1 MLCPNCGRNVNRGDR
16 VCGHCGTRLPYEKM
30 SDLEAAPPLSFLKGE
45 QRGSGTEALQN
56 AVNSQAQ
63 RIRELASEVEFLR
76 MWEARSYGKT
86 KRVLCVSIVSL
97 VLCLLFVVMFV
108 VRSSVLAAKL
118 SFVEQEMS
126 SPYGRVSK
134 LSEQIKNEVTE
145 RQKLESE
152 LKEIERRLNALKEES
167 EQVQL
172 RFEENLP
179 EDAAGTV
186 GMPSPLSCKIGVPAT
201 LSTDKPTL
209 DGYVFLGWNT
219 KPDGSGEEY
228 SPGQSITLREALTLY
243 ARWLPEP
250 PPPTP
255 EPMPEPTPEPTPEST
270 PKPALEPALEPTP
283 GQDGETSNGEA
294 DVDPQ
299 TEE

>member
-56 AVNSQAQ
+56 AVNSQTQ
-63 RIRELASEVEFLR
+63 RIRELASEAAFLR
-76 MWEARSYGKT
+76 AQEAKSYRKT
-86 KRVLCVSIVSL
+86 KRAFCMSIVSL
-97 VLCLLFVVMFV
+97 VLCLLFVDI
-108 VRSSVLAAKL
+108 SISLAVHL
-118 SFVEQEMS
+118 NHVEGKANMAF
-126 SPYGRVSK
+126 SK
-134 LSEQIKNEVTE
+134 ASNLSEQITNEVTE

-152 LKEIERRLNALKEES
+152 LKLLKEKS
-167 EQVQL
+167 EQVEL

-186 GMPSPLSCKIGVPAT
+186 GMPSPLWCKIGAQAT
-201 LSTDKPTL
+201 LPAYEPTL

-228 SPGQSITLREALTLY
+228 SPGQSITLTEALTLY
-243 ARWLPEP
+243 AHWQSK
-250 PPPTP
+250 PTP
-255 EPMPEPTPEPTPEST
+255 EPMPKPMPKPTQEPTQEPEPTQVPT
-270 PKPALEPALEPTP
+270 QEPEPTQVP
-283 GQDGETSNGEA
+283 TM
-294 DVDPQ
+294 P
-299 TEE
+299 TTTP

>member
-76 MWEARSYGKT
+76 AREAKSRGKT
-86 KRVLCVSIVSL
+86 KRAFCMSIVSL
-97 VLCLLFVVMFV
+97 VLCLLFVVM
-108 VRSSVLAAKL
+108 LAADL
-118 SFVEQEMS
+118 NYVERKANMAF
-126 SPYGRVSK
+126 SK
-134 LSEQIKNEVTE
+134 ASNLSEQITNEVTE
-145 RQKLESE
+145 RGKIESRLTELESE
-152 LKEIERRLNALKEES
+152 LKELKEKS

-172 RFEENLP
+172 CFEENLP

-186 GMPSPLSCKIGVPAT
+186 GMPSPLWCKIGAQAT
-201 LSTDKPTL
+201 LPTDKPTL

-228 SPGQSITLREALTLY
+228 SPGQSITLTEALTLY
-243 ARWLPEP
+243 AHWQSK
-250 PPPTP
+250 PTP
-255 EPMPEPTPEPTPEST
+255 EPMPKPMPKPTQEPTQEPEPTQVPT
-270 PKPALEPALEPTP
+270 QEPTTTP
-283 GQDGETSNGEA
+283 PTM
-294 DVDPQ
+294 PP
-299 TEE
+299 TTP

>member
-63 RIRELASEVEFLR
+63 RIRELASVVEFLR
-76 MWEARSYGKT
+76 AREAKSYRKT
-86 KRVLCVSIVSL
+86 KRAFCMSIVSL
-97 VLCLLFVVMFV
+97 VLCLLFVVISISLAVHLNV
-108 VRSSVLAAKL
+108 VKGTANMTFSKVL
-118 SFVEQEMS
+118 E
-126 SPYGRVSK
+126 
-134 LSEQIKNEVTE
+134 LSEQITNEVTE
-145 RQKLESE
+145 REKLESE
-152 LKEIERRLNALKEES
+152 LNELKEMS
-167 EQVQL
+167 EQVEL

-186 GMPSPLSCKIGVPAT
+186 EMPPTRLCKIGVQTTLPA
-201 LSTDKPTL
+201 DKPTH
-209 DGYVFLGWNT
+209 DGYVFSGWNT
-219 KPDGSGEEY
+219 KPNGSGEKY
-228 SPGQSITLREALTLY
+228 VPGQDITLKEDLTLY
-243 ARWLPEP
+243 AQWGLPK
-250 PPPTP
+250 PTP
-255 EPMPEPTPEPTPEST
+255 KPMPEPTLEPEPTQV
-270 PKPALEPALEPTP
+270 PTP

>member
-76 MWEARSYGKT
+76 AREAKSRGKT
-86 KRVLCVSIVSL
+86 KRAFCMSIVSL
-97 VLCLLFVVMFV
+97 VLCLLFVVI
-108 VRSSVLAAKL
+108 
-118 SFVEQEMS
+118 SFVYEAYMNYNYVKGNTNKLFNEVSALSEGLENEMS
-126 SPYGRVSK
+126 EREKIDSR
-134 LSEQIKNEVTE
+134 LIEIK
-145 RQKLESE
+145 KE
-152 LKEIERRLNALKEES
+152 LDALKEQS
-167 EQVQL
+167 EQVWL

-179 EDAAGTV
+179 EGAAGTV
-186 GMPSPLSCKIGVPAT
+186 ETPPPLSCKIDVSIP
-201 LSTDKPTL
+201 LPEDMPTL
-209 DGYVFLGWNT
+209 DGYVFSGWNT
-219 KPDGSGEEY
+219 KPDGSGEKY
-228 SPGQSITLREALTLY
+228 TPGQDITLKEDLTLY
-243 ARWLPEP
+243 AQWGLPK
-250 PPPTP
+250 PTP
-255 EPMPEPTPEPTPEST
+255 KPTQEPTQEPEPTQV
-270 PKPALEPALEPTP
+270 PTP

>member
-56 AVNSQAQ
+56 AVNSQTQ

-76 MWEARSYGKT
+76 AQEARSYRKT
-86 KRVLCVSIVSL
+86 KRAFCMSIVSL
-97 VLCLLFVVMFV
+97 LLCLLFVVI
-108 VRSSVLAAKL
+108 
-118 SFVEQEMS
+118 SFVHAVRLFFDVGETSRLSVE
-126 SPYGRVSK
+126 VSK
-134 LSEQIKNEVTE
+134 LDDRIENEMSERGKIESRLTE
-145 RQKLESE
+145 LESE
-152 LKEIERRLNALKEES
+152 LKELKEKS

-172 RFEENLP
+172 CFEENLP

-186 GMPSPLSCKIGVPAT
+186 GMPSPLWCKIGAQAT
-201 LSTDKPTL
+201 LPTDKPTL

-219 KPDGSGEEY
+219 KPDGSGEKY
-228 SPGQSITLREALTLY
+228 TPGQSITLTKDLTLY
-243 ARWLPEP
+243 AQWSPK
-250 PPPTP
+250 PTP
-255 EPMPEPTPEPTPEST
+255 TPTPESM
-270 PKPALEPALEPTP
+270 PKPTQEPTQEPEPTQVPTP

>member
-76 MWEARSYGKT
+76 AREAKSRGKT
-86 KRVLCVSIVSL
+86 KRAFCMSIVSL
-97 VLCLLFVVMFV
+97 VLCLLFAVISISFEVD
-108 VRSSVLAAKL
+108 L
-118 SFVEQEMS
+118 SFVNGKTNKLFGEVSDLSERLENEMS
-126 SPYGRVSK
+126 
-134 LSEQIKNEVTE
+134 E
-145 RQKLESE
+145 RKKLESE
-152 LKEIERRLNALKEES
+152 LKELKEKS

-186 GMPSPLSCKIGVPAT
+186 GMPLPLSCKIGGQIT
-201 LSTDKPTL
+201 LPEDKPTL
-209 DGYVFLGWNT
+209 DGYDFLGWKT
-219 KPDGSGEEY
+219 KPDGSGEKY
-228 SPGQSITLREALTLY
+228 TPGQSITLTKDLTLY
-243 ARWLPEP
+243 AQWS
-250 PPPTP
+250 P
-255 EPMPEPTPEPTPEST
+255 EPMPKPMPKPTQVPTQEPEPTQVPT
-270 PKPALEPALEPTP
+270 QEPEPTLP
-283 GQDGETSNGEA
+283 TM
-294 DVDPQ
+294 PP
-299 TEE
+299 TTP

>member
-76 MWEARSYGKT
+76 AREAKSRGKT
-86 KRVLCVSIVSL
+86 KRAFCMSIVSL
-97 VLCLLFVVMFV
+97 VLCLLFVVISFGSDIYLYYV
-108 VRSSVLAAKL
+108 EGTTNKL
-118 SFVEQEMS
+118 FGQ
-126 SPYGRVSK
+126 VSE
-134 LSEQIKNEVTE
+134 LSEQITNEVTE

-152 LKEIERRLNALKEES
+152 LKEIERRLNALKEQS
-167 EQVQL
+167 EQVWL

-179 EDAAGTV
+179 EGAAGTV
-186 GMPSPLSCKIGVPAT
+186 ETPPPLPCKIGDPAT
-201 LSTDKPTL
+201 LPEDMPTL
-209 DGYVFLGWNT
+209 DGYVFLGW
-219 KPDGSGEEY
+219 KDGSGKEY
-228 SPGQSITLREALTLY
+228 SPGQSITLTEDLTLY
-243 ARWLPEP
+243 AQWSPKP
-250 PPPTP
+250 
-255 EPMPEPTPEPTPEST
+255 T
-270 PKPALEPALEPTP
+270 PKPALEPTQEPTQEPEPTQVPTP

>member
-97 VLCLLFVVMFV
+97 VLCLLLVVISFVLVANL
-108 VRSSVLAAKL
+108 RSVKQETDKL
-118 SFVEQEMS
+118 SVDVPELSKRIGDEM
-126 SPYGRVSK
+126 
-134 LSEQIKNEVTE
+134 NERT
-145 RQKLESE
+145 KIESE
-152 LKEIERRLNALKEES
+152 LLDALKEKPER
-167 EQVQL
+167 VQL
-172 RFEENLP
+172 RLEENLP
-179 EDAAGTV
+179 DGVAGTV
-186 GMPSPLSCKIGVPAT
+186 EITLPLPCTIGDLPTLPAY
-201 LSTDKPTL
+201 KPTL
-209 DGYVFLGWNT
+209 DGYVFSGWNT
-219 KPDGSGEEY
+219 KPDGTGDKY
-228 SPGQSITLREALTLY
+228 DPGQTLTEDLTLY
-243 ARWLPEP
+243 AQWLAPEP

-255 EPMPEPTPEPTPEST
+255 EPTLEST
-270 PKPALEPALEPTP
+270 PKPAP

-294 DVDPQ
+294 DADPQ

>member
-56 AVNSQAQ
+56 EVNSQTQ
-63 RIRELASEVEFLR
+63 RIRELASEVAFLR
-76 MWEARSYGKT
+76 TWEARSYGKT

-97 VLCLLFVVMFV
+97 VLCLLLVVISF
-108 VRSSVLAAKL
+108 VLAGPVKQDTSERLDEVLKL
-118 SFVEQEMS
+118 SN
-126 SPYGRVSK
+126 
-134 LSEQIKNEVTE
+134 QIKDEMNERT
-145 RQKLESE
+145 KIESE
-152 LKEIERRLNALKEES
+152 LLDALKEKPER
-167 EQVQL
+167 VQL
-172 RFEENLP
+172 RLEENLP
-179 EDAAGTV
+179 DGVAGTV
-186 GMPSPLSCKIGVPAT
+186 EITLPLPCTIGDLPTLPAY
-201 LSTDKPTL
+201 KPTL
-209 DGYVFLGWNT
+209 DGYVFSGWNT
-219 KPDGSGEEY
+219 KPDGTGDKY
-228 SPGQSITLREALTLY
+228 DPGQTLTEDLTLY
-243 ARWLPEP
+243 AQWLAPEP

-255 EPMPEPTPEPTPEST
+255 EPTLEST
-270 PKPALEPALEPTP
+270 PKPTLEPTP

>member
-56 AVNSQAQ
+56 AVNSQTQ

-76 MWEARSYGKT
+76 TWEARSYGKT

-97 VLCLLFVVMFV
+97 VLCLLLVVISF
-108 VRSSVLAAKL
+108 VLAGPVKQDTSERLDEVLKL
-118 SFVEQEMS
+118 SN
-126 SPYGRVSK
+126 
-134 LSEQIKNEVTE
+134 QIKDEMNERT
-145 RQKLESE
+145 KIESE
-152 LKEIERRLNALKEES
+152 LLDALKEKPER
-167 EQVQL
+167 VQL
-172 RFEENLP
+172 RLEENLP
-179 EDAAGTV
+179 DGVAGTV
-186 GMPSPLSCKIGVPAT
+186 EITLPLPCTIGDLPTLPAY
-201 LSTDKPTL
+201 KPTL
-209 DGYVFLGWNT
+209 DGYVFSGWNT
-219 KPDGSGEEY
+219 KPDGTGDKY
-228 SPGQSITLREALTLY
+228 DPGQTLTEDLTLY
-243 ARWLPEP
+243 AQWLAPEP

-255 EPMPEPTPEPTPEST
+255 EPTLEST
-270 PKPALEPALEPTP
+270 PKPTPEPTP

-294 DVDPQ
+294 DVDPL

>member
-76 MWEARSYGKT
+76 AREAKSRGKT
-86 KRVLCVSIVSL
+86 KRAFCMSIVSL
-97 VLCLLFVVMFV
+97 VLCLLFAVISISFEVDLIFV
-108 VRSSVLAAKL
+108 NGKTNKL
-118 SFVEQEMS
+118 FGEVSDLSERLENEMS
-126 SPYGRVSK
+126 
-134 LSEQIKNEVTE
+134 E
-145 RQKLESE
+145 RKKLESE
-152 LKEIERRLNALKEES
+152 LKELKEKS
-167 EQVQL
+167 EQVWL
-172 RFEENLP
+172 CFEENLP

-186 GMPSPLSCKIGVPAT
+186 GMPSPLWCKIGAQAT
-201 LSTDKPTL
+201 LPTDKPTL

-228 SPGQSITLREALTLY
+228 TPGQSITPTEGLMLY
-243 ARWLPEP
+243 AQWSPK
-250 PPPTP
+250 PTP
-255 EPMPEPTPEPTPEST
+255 TPTPESM
-270 PKPALEPALEPTP
+270 PKPTQEPTQEPEPTQVPTP

>member
-76 MWEARSYGKT
+76 AREAKSRGKT
-86 KRVLCVSIVSL
+86 KRAFCMSIVSL
-97 VLCLLFVVMFV
+97 VLCLLFVVM
-108 VRSSVLAAKL
+108 LAADL
-118 SFVEQEMS
+118 NYVERKANMAF
-126 SPYGRVSK
+126 SK
-134 LSEQIKNEVTE
+134 ASNLSEQITNEVTE
-145 RQKLESE
+145 RGKLKKELDE
-152 LKEIERRLNALKEES
+152 LKEKS
-167 EQVQL
+167 EQVWL
-172 RFEENLP
+172 CFEENLP

-186 GMPSPLSCKIGVPAT
+186 GMPSPLWCKIGAQAT
-201 LSTDKPTL
+201 LPTDKPTL

-228 SPGQSITLREALTLY
+228 SPGQSITLTEALTLY
-243 ARWLPEP
+243 AHWQSK
-250 PPPTP
+250 
-255 EPMPEPTPEPTPEST
+255 PTPEPTPKPM
-270 PKPALEPALEPTP
+270 PKPTQVPTQEPEPTQVP
-283 GQDGETSNGEA
+283 TQEPTTTL
-294 DVDPQ
+294 P
-299 TEE
+299 TMPPTTP

>member
-76 MWEARSYGKT
+76 AREAKSRGKT
-86 KRVLCVSIVSL
+86 KRAFCMSIVSL
-97 VLCLLFVVMFV
+97 VLCLLFVVM
-108 VRSSVLAAKL
+108 LAADL
-118 SFVEQEMS
+118 NYVERKANMAF
-126 SPYGRVSK
+126 SK
-134 LSEQIKNEVTE
+134 ASNLSEQITNEVTE
-145 RQKLESE
+145 RGKIESRLTELESE
-152 LKEIERRLNALKEES
+152 LKELKEKS

-186 GMPSPLSCKIGVPAT
+186 GMPSPLWCKIGAQAT
-201 LSTDKPTL
+201 LPTDKPTL

-219 KPDGSGEEY
+219 KPDGTGEEY
-228 SPGQSITLREALTLY
+228 SPGQSITLTEALTLY
-243 ARWLPEP
+243 AHWQSK
-250 PPPTP
+250 PTP
-255 EPMPEPTPEPTPEST
+255 EPMPKPMPKPTQVPTQEPEPTQVPT
-270 PKPALEPALEPTP
+270 QEPTTTLP
-283 GQDGETSNGEA
+283 TM
-294 DVDPQ
+294 PP
-299 TEE
+299 TTP

>member
-76 MWEARSYGKT
+76 TWEAKSRGKT
-86 KRVLCVSIVSL
+86 KRAFCMSIVSL
-97 VLCLLFVVMFV
+97 VLCLLFVVISFGSDIYLYYV
-108 VRSSVLAAKL
+108 EGTTNKL
-118 SFVEQEMS
+118 FGQ
-126 SPYGRVSK
+126 VSE
-134 LSEQIKNEVTE
+134 LSEQITNEVTE

-152 LKEIERRLNALKEES
+152 LKEIERRLNALEEKS

-172 RFEENLP
+172 CFEPNLP

-186 GMPSPLSCKIGVPAT
+186 EMPPPLWCKIGAQAT
-201 LSTDKPTL
+201 LPTDEPTL
-209 DGYVFLGWNT
+209 DDYVFLGWNT
-219 KPDGSGEEY
+219 KPNGSGIEY
-228 SPGQSITLREALTLY
+228 TPGQSITPTEGLMLY
-243 ARWLPEP
+243 AQWSPKP
-250 PPPTP
+250 
-255 EPMPEPTPEPTPEST
+255 T
-270 PKPALEPALEPTP
+270 PKPALEPTLEPTQEP
-283 GQDGETSNGEA
+283 EPTQVPTQEPEPT
-294 DVDPQ
+294 PP
-299 TEE
+299 TMPPTTP

>member
-1 MLCPNCGRNVNRGDR
+1 MLCPNCGRNVNRGDK

-56 AVNSQAQ
+56 AVNSQTQ

-76 MWEARSYGKT
+76 TWEARSYGKT

-97 VLCLLFVVMFV
+97 VLCLLLVVISF
-108 VRSSVLAAKL
+108 VLAGPVKQDTSERLDEVLKL
-118 SFVEQEMS
+118 SN
-126 SPYGRVSK
+126 
-134 LSEQIKNEVTE
+134 QIKDEMNERT
-145 RQKLESE
+145 KIESE
-152 LKEIERRLNALKEES
+152 LLDALKEKPER
-167 EQVQL
+167 VQL
-172 RFEENLP
+172 RLEENLP
-179 EDAAGTV
+179 DGVAGTV
-186 GMPSPLSCKIGVPAT
+186 EITLPLPCTIGDLPTLPAY
-201 LSTDKPTL
+201 KPTL
-209 DGYVFLGWNT
+209 DGYVFSGWNT
-219 KPDGSGEEY
+219 KPDGTGDKY
-228 SPGQSITLREALTLY
+228 DPGQTLTEDLTLY
-243 ARWLPEP
+243 AQWLAPEP

-255 EPMPEPTPEPTPEST
+255 EPTLEST
-270 PKPALEPALEPTP
+270 PKPTLEPTP

>member
-76 MWEARSYGKT
+76 AQEARSYRKT
-86 KRVLCVSIVSL
+86 KRAFCMSIVSL
-97 VLCLLFVVMFV
+97 VLCLLFAVISISFEVDLIFV
-108 VRSSVLAAKL
+108 NGKTNKL
-118 SFVEQEMS
+118 FGEVSDLSERLENEMS
-126 SPYGRVSK
+126 
-134 LSEQIKNEVTE
+134 E
-145 RQKLESE
+145 RKKLESE
-152 LKEIERRLNALKEES
+152 LKELKEKS

-179 EDAAGTV
+179 EGAAGTV
-186 GMPSPLSCKIGVPAT
+186 ETPPPLPCKIGDPAT
-201 LSTDKPTL
+201 LPENKPTL
-209 DGYVFLGWNT
+209 DGYVFSGWNT
-219 KPDGSGEEY
+219 KPDGSGEKY
-228 SPGQSITLREALTLY
+228 GPGQDIKLTENLTLY
-243 ARWLPEP
+243 AQWSPK
-250 PPPTP
+250 PTP
-255 EPMPEPTPEPTPEST
+255 KPALEPTLEPTPEPTP
-270 PKPALEPALEPTP
+270 
-283 GQDGETSNGEA
+283 GQDGKTSNGEA
-294 DVDPQ
+294 DVDPL

>member
-76 MWEARSYGKT
+76 VREAKSRGKT
-86 KRVLCVSIVSL
+86 KRAFCMSIVSL
-97 VLCLLFVVMFV
+97 VLCLLFAVISISFEVD
-108 VRSSVLAAKL
+108 L
-118 SFVEQEMS
+118 SFVNGKTNKLFGEVSDLSERLENEMS
-126 SPYGRVSK
+126 
-134 LSEQIKNEVTE
+134 E
-145 RQKLESE
+145 RKKLESE
-152 LKEIERRLNALKEES
+152 LKELKEKS

-186 GMPSPLSCKIGVPAT
+186 GMPLPLSCKIGGQIT
-201 LSTDKPTL
+201 LPEDKPTL
-209 DGYVFLGWNT
+209 DGYDFSGWNT
-219 KPDGSGEEY
+219 EPDGSGEEY
-228 SPGQSITLREALTLY
+228 SPGQSITLTEALTLY
-243 ARWLPEP
+243 AHWQSK
-250 PPPTP
+250 PTP
-255 EPMPEPTPEPTPEST
+255 EPMPKPMPKPTQVPTQEPEPTQVPT
-270 PKPALEPALEPTP
+270 QEPTTTP
-283 GQDGETSNGEA
+283 PTM
-294 DVDPQ
+294 PP
-299 TEE
+299 TTP